1 MRNIKCADCAE
12 YRNEWCEKVI
22 DSPHPDMLR
31 DCQYFHE
38 KDGNGQE
45 RTGTDKHFVG
55 DSKKVIDGLKMTM
68 DLFLFNPSTGET
80 LAPDDLN
87 ELNRI
92 TYDACKGAIELLSLQ
107 SEHATCYLDGPCEYQ
122 NINIALP
129 SAQPE
134 LRWIPVTERLPDKE
148 DWYIFSTDKL
158 AWVAFWNG
166 IEWSGGV
173 AGAVL
178 EDIIAWKPFPAPYRK
193 EGECE

>member
-45 RTGTDKHFVG
+45 RKGTDKHFVG

-107 SEHATCYLDGPCEYQ
+107 SEQQNCPYCHEDADGYLMPLEK
-122 NINIALP
+122 NIHIYMRPTLGTWTLHFRA
-129 SAQPE
+129 
-134 LRWIPVTERLPDKE
+134 
-148 DWYIFSTDKL
+148 
-158 AWVAFWNG
+158 NG
-166 IEWSGGV
+166 WSGGCV
-173 AGAVL
+173 IQYCPMCGRRL
-178 EDIIAWKPFPAPYRK
+178 EH
-193 EGECE
+193 G